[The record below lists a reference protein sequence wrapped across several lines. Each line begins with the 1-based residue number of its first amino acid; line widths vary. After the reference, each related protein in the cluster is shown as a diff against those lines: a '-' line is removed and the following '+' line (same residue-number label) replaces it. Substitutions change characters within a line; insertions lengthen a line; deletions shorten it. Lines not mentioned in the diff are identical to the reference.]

1 MHCYLANSSHYSAY
15 SSHTLLSRNIIY
27 ISDFKESAREN
38 YMQVTVTL
46 NKDSYL
52 PRLRWPSLQVDE
64 EVVEI
69 LYLGGCTEEER
80 SSHKQQLAFVEQPER
95 DETSVRHDYPPSLQY
110 LVAET
115 KSCRG
120 ADIRKVIRTE
130 FLGL

>member
-1 MHCYLANSSHYSAY
+1 MPALHLRSQFAPSPLPASELTP
-15 SSHTLLSRNIIY
+15 TL
-27 ISDFKESAREN
+27 EN
-38 YMQVTVTL
+38 PDT
-46 NKDSYL
+46 
-52 PRLRWPSLQVDE
+52 VDE

-69 LYLGGCTEEER
+69 LYLGGSTEEER